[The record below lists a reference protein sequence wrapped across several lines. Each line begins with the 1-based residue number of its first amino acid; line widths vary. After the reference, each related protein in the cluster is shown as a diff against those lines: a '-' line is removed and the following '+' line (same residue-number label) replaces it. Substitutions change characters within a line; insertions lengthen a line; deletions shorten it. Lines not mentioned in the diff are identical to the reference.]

1 LIIPDLFPKFD
12 GDVQGIFVLDYLTST
27 ANYCNHKVLFGKLTF
42 KKKEVLF
49 EKNEHYDVYRF
60 SVSDKKIPFYLKP
73 FFYLNWF
80 FKGYN
85 IGKKI
90 KNIDII
96 HAHGSILSGTLAYML
111 SKKLKVPFLITEHQG
126 PFSMTADHFWKKH
139 WTKFIMQK
147 ADAVLTV
154 SEHLKQEI
162 LNAGI
167 SPKKIIVSY
176 NPVDTELFKLKK
188 NQLSNTILFVGR
200 LDEFKGSLRCLKA
213 FHQINQQYPHWKF
226 KIVGDG
232 QEMQSIINYINS
244 NASIKPKVILRGLL
258 SKPEIA
264 DEMQNS
270 DFLVFPSKHES
281 FGLVVTEALSSGLP
295 VIVGNKTAPIEFVD
309 AENGLMVHYDDIHQI
324 AHAMEM
330 MIQNANNYQAENIRE
345 KVIKNFS
352 FENFGKN
359 LVNTYKSFI
368 LKP

>member
-1 LIIPDLFPKFD
+1 MAYDSTCFKPMERD
-12 GDVQGIFVLDYLTST
+12 TSK
-27 ANYCNHKVLFGKLTF
+27 AFFLNSI
-42 KKKEVLF
+42 
-49 EKNEHYDVYRF
+49 DF
-60 SVSDKKIPFYLKP
+60 SVS
-73 FFYLNWF
+73 
-80 FKGYN
+80 
-85 IGKKI
+85 
-90 KNIDII
+90 
-96 HAHGSILSGTLAYML
+96 
-111 SKKLKVPFLITEHQG
+111 
-126 PFSMTADHFWKKH
+126 
-139 WTKFIMQK
+139 
-147 ADAVLTV
+147 
-154 SEHLKQEI
+154 
-162 LNAGI
+162 
-167 SPKKIIVSY
+167 
-176 NPVDTELFKLKK
+176 FKLKCAVPIPSK
-188 NQLSNTILFVGR
+188 IRANKCLSSNVLAIVNPFNNAYNWVTGYSNQIENFSIFHSGTTDFILR
-200 LDEFKGSLRCLKA
+200 STTEDIDEFKGSLRCLKA

-309 AENGLMVHYDDIHQI
+309 AENGLMVQYDDIHQI
-324 AHAMEM
+324 AHAIEM
-330 MIQNANNYQAENIRE
+330 MIQNTNNYQAEKIRE
-345 KVIKNFS
+345 KVIRNFS